1 MTLHNINYL
10 YSGLYNKTLYFSY
23 VNCGSYSIGFNM
35 EFLKDCPQHLP
46 DKVFIKLIPLIDENM
61 DKEYEDF
68 IRINYKKRIC
78 MTSTE
83 SFNEEIRIQK
93 YAYNNKSYNS
103 PACPQIYDS
112 FIVDDNDKKSIK
124 VFDLFRS
131 LKSLEITDVLD
142 IKNIHESMEILP
154 DIKLGLMIM
163 PYIEGENG
171 YKFYRNFTTPTLKF
185 GHFFDAKL
193 IKNEILSGKVKTQEL
208 FCVVQVMYRFFEL
221 YGLGILHDDLH
232 LGNFIFNKT
241 EVCTTQAI
249 LSDEKINPNFT
260 GRVYII
266 DYGNVVAFKDFKKLI
281 DKYIKIKT
289 KKTPGFIYDASNF
302 SQFLEILARKIIYDG
317 YNHETKAI
325 TDEWYLYDWV
335 YNIFFD
341 SNMRLNNEI
350 SNIFQNY
357 MVDFG
362 SGLRAFNDRNNKKN
376 SIASETTCCYF
387 FDSVF
392 KDNL

>member
-35 EFLKDCPQHLP
+35 EFLKDRPPHLP
-46 DKVFIKLIPLIDENM
+46 DKSFIKMIPLIDENM
-61 DKEYEDF
+61 DKEYENF
-68 IRINYKKRIC
+68 IRINYKKRIYI
-78 MTSTE
+78 TPTE
-83 SFNEEIRIQK
+83 LFNEEFRIQK
-93 YAYNNKSYNS
+93 YVNDNNRYNS
-103 PACPQIYDS
+103 PICPRIYDS
-112 FIVDDNDKKSIK
+112 FIVDDNDETSIK
-124 VFDLFRS
+124 VLDFFHS
-131 LKSLEITDVLD
+131 LKSLEMTDVLD
-142 IKNIHESMEILP
+142 IKNISESLNNLSNT
-154 DIKLGLMIM
+154 KLGLIIM

-208 FCVVQVMYRFFEL
+208 FCVVQVIYRFFEL

-241 EVCTTQAI
+241 EVCTTQAL
-249 LSDEKINPNFT
+249 LSDEKINPNFA

-281 DKYIKIKT
+281 DKYIKIKA

-302 SQFLEILARKIIYDG
+302 LQFLEIIGRKIIYDA
-317 YNHETKAI
+317 YNYETKAM
-325 TDEWYLYDWV
+325 TDEWYLYDWI
-335 YNIFFD
+335 YNIFFN
-341 SNMRLNNEI
+341 SNMQVNTEI
-350 SNIFQNY
+350 SKLFQTY
-357 MVDFG
+357 MVDFERG
-362 SGLRAFNDRNNKKN
+362 MREFSNMKN
-376 SIASETTCCYF
+376 QTTNVASETTCCSF
-387 FDSVF
+387 F
-392 KDNL
+392 